1 VTTEQLNDRGTE
13 TVVDPPP
20 TTPKVMLAAR
30 FLVELFGLVGFGVW
44 GWSLGDGGLAGVAF
58 ATLMVTGAAAV
69 WGVFRVRHDPPGKT
83 DHPVIVPGPVRF
95 AIEIVFFALATAG
108 LWLGGSRAASE
119 TLMTCVAVLYV
130 VTWDRQRWLLR
141 Q

>member
-1 VTTEQLNDRGTE
+1 
-13 TVVDPPP
+13 
-20 TTPKVMLAAR
+20 MLAAR
-30 FLVELFGLVGFGVW
+30 FLLELFGLVGFGVW
-44 GWSLGDGGLAGVAF
+44 GWSIVNGGLTGGVI
-58 ATLMVTGAAAV
+58 ATLFVVAAAAV

-95 AIEIVFFALATAG
+95 AIEIGFFGLAAAG

-130 VTWDRQRWLLR
+130 VTWDRQR
-141 Q
+141 

>member
-1 VTTEQLNDRGTE
+1 VSVQAE
-13 TVVDPPP
+13 VADPPP
-20 TTPKVMLAAR
+20 STPVVMLAAR
-30 FLVELFGLVGFGVW
+30 FLLELFGLVGFGVW
-44 GWSLGDGGLAGVAF
+44 GWSIVNGGLTGGVI
-58 ATLMVTGAAAV
+58 ATLFVVAAAAV
-69 WGVFRVRHDPPGKT
+69 WGVLRVRHDPPGKT

-95 AIEIVFFALATAG
+95 AIEIGFFGLAAAG

>member
-1 VTTEQLNDRGTE
+1 MSVQAE
-13 TVVDPPP
+13 VADPPP
-20 TTPKVMLAAR
+20 STPGAMLAAR
-30 FLVELFGLVGFGVW
+30 FLLELFGLVGFGVW
-44 GWSLGDGGLAGVAF
+44 GWSIGNGGLTGGVI
-58 ATLMVTGAAAV
+58 ATLFVVAAAAV

-95 AIEIVFFALATAG
+95 AIEIGFFGLAAAG

>member
-1 VTTEQLNDRGTE
+1 VSVQAE
-13 TVVDPPP
+13 VADPPP
-20 TTPKVMLAAR
+20 STPGAMLAAR
-30 FLVELFGLVGFGVW
+30 FLLELFGLVGFGVW
-44 GWSLGDGGLAGVAF
+44 GWSIVNGGLTGGVI
-58 ATLMVTGAAAV
+58 ATLFVIAAAAV
-69 WGVFRVRHDPPGKT
+69 WGVLRVRHDPPGKT

-95 AIEIVFFALATAG
+95 AIEIGFFGLAAAG